1 METFDTFLTYTY
13 DFVLG
18 GGLLYI
24 GTALVVHLVDR
35 WNQLE
40 VRPKV
45 AAPAVKLPLALK
57 ATETQAITLNAQ
69 ERRTLSPLE
78 SAGHDP
84 QLALSLQPPVSQSVP
99 LPEPELPSTSGSASS
114 ADVRADSDDPLPS

>member
-1 METFDTFLTYTY
+1 METFDTFLTYAY

-18 GGLLYI
+18 GGSLYI
-24 GTALVVHLVDR
+24 ATALVVHLVDR

-45 AAPAVKLPLALK
+45 AAPAVNLPLALK
-57 ATETQAITLNAQ
+57 APETEAITLNTQ
-69 ERRTLSPLE
+69 EQRTLSPVE

-84 QLALSLQPPVSQSVP
+84 QLTLSLEPPMSQSVP
-99 LPEPELPSTSGSASS
+99 LPEPEVPPASGTASS
-114 ADVRADSDDPLPS
+114 ADVRADSDD